1 MQLND
6 FTLTELTAAI
16 NQFPVQWGRVGQ
28 MGLFADRGVRNR
40 TVTIES
46 QSGTLA
52 LLPTHEWG
60 GEGTVASKIDRN
72 TFSFAIKQ
80 TVHEDLVSA
89 ADVQDVR
96 AFGGEGLMDMSAEIA
111 RRLQR
116 IRARHDA
123 TLEYKRMG
131 ALKGNVLNADGSTS
145 LANLFTTFGI
155 SQTTVDFVLGT
166 AGTDV
171 LAKCAAVANQI
182 QDNLK
187 GDTMNGIRVLVSSEF
202 YGKLINHAKVTDAY
216 KYHSEASVR
225 LGTDLRPG
233 FTFGGLTFEEYR
245 GVINGTRL
253 IAANEGHAVPMGT
266 MDTFATYYAP
276 ADFNE
281 AANTI
286 GLPIYVKTWDK
297 EGGRGTVI
305 HTQCN
310 SLPLCHQ
317 PAVLVKVTSSN

>member
-16 NQFPVQWGRVGQ
+16 NRFPVQWGRISQ
-28 MGLFADRGVRNR
+28 SGLFADRGVRTR
-40 TVTIES
+40 SITIEE

-60 GEGTVASKIDRN
+60 GEGTVASQIERK
-72 TFSFAIKQ
+72 TFAFGIKQ
-80 TVHEDLVSA
+80 TVHEDLVTA

-96 AFGGEGLMDMSAEIA
+96 AFGGEGLMDMTTETA

-116 IRARHDA
+116 MRARHDI
-123 TLEYKRMG
+123 TNEWKRMG

-155 SQTTVDFVLGT
+155 SQTTVDFTLSTT
-166 AGTDV
+166 ATDIRS
-171 LAKCAAVANQI
+171 KCEAVYNQI

-187 GDTMNGIRVLVSSEF
+187 GDTMTGVRVLVSPEF
-202 YGKLINHAKVTDAY
+202 WAKLMVHPQVTDYIKNAPSAREFMQTRINQVEVY
-216 KYHSEASVR
+216 GVVFEQYRASV
-225 LGTDLRPG
+225 
-233 FTFGGLTFEEYR
+233 
-245 GVINGTRL
+245 NGSRL
-253 IAANEGHAVPMGT
+253 IAAQEGHAYPEGT

-286 GLPIYVKTWDK
+286 AMPIYVKTWEK

-317 PAVLVKVTSSN
+317 PAVLVKVTTSN